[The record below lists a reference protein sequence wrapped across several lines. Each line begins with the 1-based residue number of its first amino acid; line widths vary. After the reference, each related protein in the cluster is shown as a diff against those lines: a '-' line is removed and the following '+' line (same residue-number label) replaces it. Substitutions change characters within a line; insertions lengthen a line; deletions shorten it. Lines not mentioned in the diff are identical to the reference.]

1 MIYSFFLSFFLHGA
15 WRSIEGIY
23 FSRNGRGKN
32 QEAKDLLLYD
42 IEDPTTIS
50 ERKG

>member
-1 MIYSFFLSFFLHGA
+1 MFSFLHGA
-15 WRSIEGIY
+15 WRSIEGVY
-23 FSRNGRGKN
+23 FSRNGTRGEN

-42 IEDPTTIS
+42 IEELTITR

>member
-1 MIYSFFLSFFLHGA
+1 MFSYYYFFCMVHGDRSKGSTFLELA
-15 WRSIEGIY
+15 EG
-23 FSRNGRGKN
+23 GGN

-42 IEDPTTIS
+42 IEEPTFTR

>member
-1 MIYSFFLSFFLHGA
+1 MVHGDRSKGSTFLEMA
-15 WRSIEGIY
+15 E
-23 FSRNGRGKN
+23 GKN